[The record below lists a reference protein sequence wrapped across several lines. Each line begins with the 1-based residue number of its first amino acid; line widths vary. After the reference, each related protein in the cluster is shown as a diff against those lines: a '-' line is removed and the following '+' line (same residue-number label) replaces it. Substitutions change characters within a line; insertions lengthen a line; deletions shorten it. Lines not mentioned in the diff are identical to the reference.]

1 MAMEFNIDSR
11 VFGGLVGVIADS
23 LGRKPPEPANRTP
36 KRELSAR
43 HAAPSESATSPA
55 ATVEPGALARF
66 GRWFLR
72 QKAEGVDAEIARSR
86 DIFESLDRWLW
97 KQQMR
102 ETEAYL
108 AQSED
113 IFDLE
118 RRMRRLERGPAR
130 FDAGPQV

>member
-1 MAMEFNIDSR
+1 MAIASNIESR
-11 VFGGLVGVIADS
+11 VFGGLVGVIAES
-23 LGRKPPEPANRTP
+23 LGRNPAEPARRTQKP
-36 KRELSAR
+36 ELSAPYGS
-43 HAAPSESATSPA
+43 HSSESAA
-55 ATVEPGALARF
+55 ARVPTPEPGALARF

-72 QKAEGVDAEIARSR
+72 QKAEGVEAEIARSR

-113 IFDLE
+113 IFELE
-118 RRMRRLERGPAR
+118 RRMRRLERGPSR
-130 FDAGPQV
+130 L

>member
-1 MAMEFNIDSR
+1 MATQFNIDSR
-11 VFGGLVGVIADS
+11 VFGGLVGVIAES
-23 LGRKPPEPANRTP
+23 LGRKPAEANRTR
-36 KRELSAR
+36 KLELSAR
-43 HAAPSESATSPA
+43 SAELAPAPLPTS
-55 ATVEPGALARF
+55 EPGALERL

-72 QKAEGVDAEIARSR
+72 QKAEGVNAEIARSR

-113 IFDLE
+113 VFELE
-118 RRMRRLERGPAR
+118 RRMRRLERGPSR
-130 FDAGPQV
+130 L

>member
-1 MAMEFNIDSR
+1 MAMQFNIDNM
-11 VFGGLVGVIADS
+11 VFGGLVGVIAES
-23 LGRKPPEPANRTP
+23 LGRTSAGAAGRTGKP
-36 KRELSAR
+36 ELSAR
-43 HAAPSESATSPA
+43 YASPSSESATAPIPIP
-55 ATVEPGALARF
+55 EPGALARF

-72 QKAEGVDAEIARSR
+72 QKAEGVEAEIARSR

-113 IFDLE
+113 IFELE
-118 RRMRRLERGPAR
+118 RRMRRLERGPSR
-130 FDAGPQV
+130 L